1 VKFASNQK
9 EKPMFRKAIL
19 AVSALTI
26 IGAAALAPTTASAG
40 GGKGGHHGHH
50 HGGHW
55 GGKSFYYGGPA
66 YVGYS
71 GYGYGCWVKKWID
84 TPFGPRLKR
93 VYVCY

>member
-1 VKFASNQK
+1 
-9 EKPMFRKAIL
+9 MFRKAIL

-40 GGKGGHHGHH
+40 GGKGGHHGHGH

-71 GYGYGCWVKKWID
+71 NYGYGCWVKKWID